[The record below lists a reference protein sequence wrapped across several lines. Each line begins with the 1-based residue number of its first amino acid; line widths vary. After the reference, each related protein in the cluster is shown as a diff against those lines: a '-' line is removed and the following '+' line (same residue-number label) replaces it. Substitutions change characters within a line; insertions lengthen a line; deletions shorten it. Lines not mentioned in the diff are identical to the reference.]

1 MNYARKVLIA
11 GTVFLFLLTG
21 IVSAATPNVL
31 FINWRGQ
38 TPCDAGLRDGLKDL
52 GVAINIEDFNADQDK
67 AKLEAFLSTIDEKK
81 YAFIYTFGTTVSTK
95 TAAKVKNTP
104 ILFGIVTNPLKSG
117 LVQSWDKSGNN
128 VTGVSHA
135 IPIADQVEFI
145 LGLGQFEKIGMVFNP
160 KEKNSQIANEELSKQ
175 LSAKGVSYASYPVE
189 SEGDIKAVVEKASAD
204 KLGMMYLPSDSFI
217 NSQAE
222 KIIPELSKHGIPT
235 YGALEKQVKS
245 GAMIGIV
252 SSYYTVGKELSLK
265 AAEVLKG
272 KKPSDIPS
280 NILPLESQTILV
292 NAKTVETV
300 KADIPYQILSTAKVV
315 E

>member
-104 ILFGIVTNPLKSG
+104 ILFGIVTNPVKSG

>member
-1 MNYARKVLIA
+1 M
-11 GTVFLFLLTG
+11 
-21 IVSAATPNVL
+21 
-31 FINWRGQ
+31 
-38 TPCDAGLRDGLKDL
+38 
-52 GVAINIEDFNADQDK
+52 
-67 AKLEAFLSTIDEKK
+67 
-81 YAFIYTFGTTVSTK
+81 
-95 TAAKVKNTP
+95 
-104 ILFGIVTNPLKSG
+104 
-117 LVQSWDKSGNN
+117 
-128 VTGVSHA
+128 SHA

>member
-104 ILFGIVTNPLKSG
+104 ILFGIVTNPVKSG

-189 SEGDIKAVVEKASAD
+189 SEGDIRTRSP
-204 KLGMMYLPSDSFI
+204 G
-217 NSQAE
+217 
-222 KIIPELSKHGIPT
+222 
-235 YGALEKQVKS
+235 
-245 GAMIGIV
+245 
-252 SSYYTVGKELSLK
+252 
-265 AAEVLKG
+265 
-272 KKPSDIPS
+272 
-280 NILPLESQTILV
+280 
-292 NAKTVETV
+292 
-300 KADIPYQILSTAKVV
+300 
-315 E
+315 